1 MSSLNLGRFGRIT
14 ISRDNSTRDCTNRD
28 TDGDAAT
35 EEAPTEDATPS
46 VERDDISTD
55 VERAVEST
63 AEQNPAESGHEPADV
78 SGGVVGSRRRKSVG
92 VMLLAVT
99 GVVVIA
105 ALAIGT
111 VLAVANQRRTDV
123 NRAAG
128 EVTSTVDR
136 QVTAMLS
143 YDHATVEKQLDAAG
157 SGLTPQFRPEFSRL
171 VADAVIPGAREKQ
184 INTKVIV
191 AGSSIVSLER
201 DRAELL
207 MMLNQLTTS
216 AAAPDPSTT
225 GSRVLVTAVRSGD
238 TWLVDSL
245 KPI

>member
-1 MSSLNLGRFGRIT
+1 MSSVNLGRFGRIT
-14 ISRDNSTRDCTNRD
+14 ITRDNTDTNRD

-46 VERDDISTD
+46 AERDDISTD
-55 VERAVEST
+55 VKRAVEST
-63 AEQNPAESGHEPADV
+63 AEQGPAESGDEPADE
-78 SGGVVGSRRRKSVG
+78 SGGVAGSRPRPLAR

-105 ALAIGT
+105 ALTIGT

-123 NRAAG
+123 NAAAG

-143 YDHATVEKQLDAAG
+143 YDHATVQKQLDAAG